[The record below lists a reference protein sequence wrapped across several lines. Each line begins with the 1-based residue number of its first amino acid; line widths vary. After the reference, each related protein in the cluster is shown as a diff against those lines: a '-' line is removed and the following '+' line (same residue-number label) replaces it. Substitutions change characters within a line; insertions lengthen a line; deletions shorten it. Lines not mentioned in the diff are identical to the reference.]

1 MIAVIITG
9 DFYARSFLNVQV
21 LNKLL
26 RDYDVLLIK
35 QSGVLLEDSL
45 KTQFSAV
52 VDFDFNKTRKNYSI
66 LFFQELLCWRFR
78 KRSKT
83 FLYKSKR
90 KYPSVVQQ
98 LESKV
103 YKRKGIQ
110 SAKSIKVSSV
120 KVKSDASMRVLP
132 GFSFLILKLRE
143 FLIKVLSIKCF
154 LLIFIRIARI
164 HQIIDS
170 ELHSILS
177 FYSVK
182 LIIFPTGSMVA
193 HDQIISN
200 TAKKS
205 GIDTFYLMD
214 NWDNISSK
222 SVFWSLPTFVG
233 TWGPQTTKHAIEI
246 QGFKPNQIIQ
256 IGSARFSNYL
266 DSDKFMKSSQY
277 NFKYILFIGSYYRYK
292 ELELLMQL
300 DRYISQNSGVYRDIR
315 VIYRPYPGSERI
327 RQFQTLNLNN
337 IQLDSATITLYEQE
351 LLKNDIDKLK
361 VKMAPSNYYPELI
374 GNSLFCIG
382 GLSSMILEATLMNKM
397 YLAIAFSEKHNILS
411 PHNYLESFTH
421 LEEIEILPNLK
432 ICRNDNI
439 LFSHMDKL
447 MQRKEV
453 LTPEFTKS
461 ALSYFLNTE
470 TNNFDERLLA
480 SVDFIFEEKGKN
492 Y

>member
-35 QSGVLLEDSL
+35 QSGVFLEDSL

-52 VDFDFNKTRKNYSI
+52 VDFDFNNTRKHYLI

-98 LESKV
+98 LKNKV
-103 YKRKGIQ
+103 YKRK
-110 SAKSIKVSSV
+110 SIKPAKLIEASLV
-120 KVKSDASMRVLP
+120 KVKSDASIKVPP
-132 GFSFLILKLRE
+132 GFSFLILKFRE
-143 FLIKVLSIKCF
+143 LLIKVLSIKFF
-154 LLIFIRIARI
+154 LLIFTKIARI

-177 FYSVK
+177 FYSVQ
-182 LIIFPTGSMVA
+182 LIIFPTGSMMA

-233 TWGPQTTKHAIEI
+233 TWGPQSTKHALEI

-256 IGSARFSNYL
+256 IGSARFSNYP
-266 DSDKFMKSSQY
+266 DPDKFMKSSQY
-277 NFKYILFIGSYYRYK
+277 DFKYILFIGSVYRYK

-300 DRYISQNSGVYRDIR
+300 DRYISENIGVYSDIR

-327 RQFQTLNLNN
+327 QQFQKLKLNN
-337 IQLDSATITLYEQE
+337 IQLDSATITLYEHE

-361 VKMAPSNYYPELI
+361 VKMAPSDYYPELI

-382 GLSSMILEATLMNKM
+382 GLSSMILEATLMNKV

-411 PHNYLESFTH
+411 PHNYLENFTH

-432 ICRNDNI
+432 ICRNRNI
-439 LFSHMDKL
+439 LFSYMDKL

-453 LTPEFTKS
+453 LIPEFTKS

-470 TNNFDERLLA
+470 TNNFDDRLLA
-480 SVDFIFEEKGKN
+480 SVDFIIEEKGKN